1 MFAHV
6 GVIVGAI
13 VIKPA
18 LTSLFHL
25 ERSNVVPV
33 TMRDVARKVGVSIR
47 TVSRAIQKQGEI
59 TQETRQRVLAAVE
72 EPGYRPSKVAR
83 ASHTSRRNYIAQT

>member
-1 MFAHV
+1 MFAYV

-18 LTSLFHL
+18 LKSLFHL

-33 TMRDVARKVGVSIR
+33 TIRDVARRAGVSI
-47 TVSRAIQKQGEI
+47 VC
-59 TQETRQRVLAAVE
+59 
-72 EPGYRPSKVAR
+72 
-83 ASHTSRRNYIAQT
+83 